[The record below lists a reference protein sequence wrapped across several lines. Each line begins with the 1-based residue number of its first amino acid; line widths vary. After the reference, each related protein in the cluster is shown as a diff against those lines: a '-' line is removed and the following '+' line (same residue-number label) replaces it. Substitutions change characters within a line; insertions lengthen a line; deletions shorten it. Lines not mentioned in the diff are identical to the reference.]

1 MRKTRNQQIVL
12 ASLLSYLTTSK
23 DYEKNGKNPGSN
35 YILHIQYHIVT
46 LAQNYYILRFA
57 CL

>member
-1 MRKTRNQQIVL
+1 MRKTGNQQIIL

-46 LAQNYYILRFA
+46 LAQNYYILMFA